1 MNHQNLLTMKL
12 SHFLGTFLLLSAVF
26 SCKKSEQLNIDYP
39 AAFVVNGASNNVVV
53 IDLNTDLK
61 TGTLGLDGAT
71 FPHHVYLSPDKS
83 QIAVAITSTDLS
95 AGHGGHGTGTAAYQV
110 IILDT
115 KTGEIHH
122 SIALDKLPHNA
133 AYSPDGKE
141 LWVGQADAAQ
151 SKILVFN
158 TSDFSQKA
166 SINVGKGLS
175 ETTFSVD
182 GTKVYAANTDDNTI
196 TIIKATDKS
205 ILTTLPVGT
214 APVGAWPAE
223 NGKMYADNET
233 SKTVSEI
240 DVATNAITA
249 TINLGFKPG
258 YVAYSDHHAEL
269 WVSDAD
275 NGKVVYFKLVAGKW
289 TKEGEIST
297 GADAHA
303 IAFNADGTKAFVT
316 NQGAGTLSIIK
327 MSDHTKIKDIA
338 VGDMP
343 NGIALN
349 L

>member
-1 MNHQNLLTMKL
+1 MKL
-12 SHFLGTFLLLSAVF
+12 SHFLGTLLLLSAVVA
-26 SCKKSEQLNIDYP
+26 CKKSEQLDINYP
-39 AAFVVNGASNNVVV
+39 AAFVVNGASNNVAV

-61 TGTLGLDGAT
+61 TGTIGLDGAT

-95 AGHGGHGTGTAAYQV
+95 AGHGGHGTGTAAYEV

-141 LWVGQADAAQ
+141 LWVGQADATQ

-158 TSDFSQKA
+158 TSDFSQKS

-196 TIIKATDKS
+196 TIIKAADKS

-233 SKTVSEI
+233 SQTVSEI

-275 NGKVVYFKLVAGKW
+275 NGKVVYFKLLGGKW
-289 TKEGEIST
+289 AKQGEIKT

-303 IAFNADGTKAFVT
+303 IAFNADGTKAYVT

-327 MSDHTKIKDIA
+327 MSDHTKIKDIT

>member
-1 MNHQNLLTMKL
+1 MKL
-12 SHFLGTFLLLSAVF
+12 LNFFSAFMLMIIACF
-26 SCKKSEQLNIDYP
+26 SCKKDELLSIDYSS
-39 AAFVVNGASNNVVV
+39 AFVVNGGSNNLSVINLNTDEKTGT
-53 IDLNTDLK
+53 IDLNR
-61 TGTLGLDGAT
+61 AT

-95 AGHGGHGTGTAAYQV
+95 AGHGGHGGGSASFKV
-110 IILDT
+110 LIVDT

-122 SIALDKLPHNA
+122 TLELSKLPHNA
-133 AYSPDGKE
+133 IFSPDGKE
-141 LWVGQADAAQ
+141 LWVGQADATQ

-158 TSDFSQKA
+158 TADFSQKS

-175 ETTFSVD
+175 ETTFSAD
-182 GTKVYAANTDDNTI
+182 GTKVFAANTDDNTV
-196 TIIKATDKS
+196 TIIKSSDKTIVS
-205 ILTTLPVGT
+205 TLTVGT
-214 APVGAWPAE
+214 APVGAWTAE

-240 DVATNAITA
+240 DVATNTITA
-249 TINLGFKPG
+249 TIILGFKPG

-275 NGKVVYFKLVAGKW
+275 NGKVVYFKLVGGKW
-289 TKEGEIST
+289 TKEGEIIT

-303 IAFNADGTKAFVT
+303 IAFNPDGTKAYVT
-316 NQGAGTLSIIK
+316 NQGASTVSVIK

-338 VGDMP
+338 VGNKP
-343 NGIALN
+343 NGIVLN